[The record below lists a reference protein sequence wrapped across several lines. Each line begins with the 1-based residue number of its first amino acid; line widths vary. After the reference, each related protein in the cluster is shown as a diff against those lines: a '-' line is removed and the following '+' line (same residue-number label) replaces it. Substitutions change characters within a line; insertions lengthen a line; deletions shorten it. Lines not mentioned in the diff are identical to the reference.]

1 MSDTCSLFPPFGH
14 PWPSCL
20 LPSHHPMD
28 CSTPGF
34 PVLHYL
40 LELAQ
45 THVHWVDDVIQPFY
59 PLVIPFSSC
68 PQSFPAS
75 GSFPMSW
82 LFSSG
87 GQSSGASASVLSMN
101 IQGWFPLG
109 LTGLIFLLSKGLSRV
124 FSNTTVRRHQFFWCS
139 ALFMVQLRA
148 LPRYFY
154 PSVVRGHAVLSMNIQ
169 SWFPLGL
176 IVLIFL
182 LSKGLSS
189 VFASTTVWKDQFFSA
204 QPFLWSSSHICT

>member
-1 MSDTCSLFPPFGH
+1 MEGRRQRDKEKQVSPIDPWDHMCWTAREAGEQPHQLLPIHEASTGRKKPDTCSLFPLFGD

-20 LPSHHPMD
+20 LPSYHPMD
-28 CSTPGF
+28 CSMLGF
-34 PVLHYL
+34 PVHHWL

-59 PLVIPFSSC
+59 PLVTPVSSC

-75 GSFPMSW
+75 GSFPKSW

-109 LTGLIFLLSKGLSRV
+109 LTGLIFLLSKGLSSLFQYHSLKASV
-124 FSNTTVRRHQFFWCS
+124 FWCS
-139 ALFMVQLRA
+139 AFFMVQLSH
-148 LPRYFY
+148 PC
-154 PSVVRGHAVLSMNIQ
+154 M
-169 SWFPLGL
+169 
-176 IVLIFL
+176 
-182 LSKGLSS
+182 
-189 VFASTTVWKDQFFSA
+189 TTGEKKKKEARVY
-204 QPFLWSSSHICT
+204 